1 MLSTTLMTFLLW
13 VRRAPSN
20 VQSVELLGSW
30 DNFSR
35 PYPMERDRRMGSGHW
50 RGCHTFTDII
60 RDGTSP
66 SQSPG
71 RTGGLKMG
79 GTYWY
84 YYRLDGEIEY
94 YNRAEP
100 VTSLCPLLPG
110 QPVNILNVPI
120 ILPGTD
126 YLHRRD
132 NSTSSTK
139 SDQRTMDPEDKY
151 MNPRTPPKP
160 RPGLPR
166 LKTSPPF
173 YQQTVPSSSL
183 LNLSNSNEERPLM
196 SQPSSSTHS
205 PKFRLVPRAKAERSV
220 SPPRSRGLR
229 AAFLNIAGA
238 RSPGDRVD
246 DRGINHHDPYPADP
260 FVPSTSTSNASSN
273 YSSSLTSP
281 LNSPVEL
288 DGVEIGRLPFRHP
301 QVDSEQPLGPPSI
314 RVRRASKS
322 SRENTPL
329 ALSLEGHSSSRET
342 GRAELLAFSSTA
354 PLETLD
360 EALSQQA
367 TPMAV
372 SPREQTHATA
382 GQLTPVLPN
391 LREKRL
397 PTLPNSPSSVLDAE
411 LRAIEAR
418 YKPLDMDLLY
428 SHFSDDTS
436 FAASNIYDSPRDP
449 PEKSRFSEWSTD
461 TELVSPASMT
471 SSSTFNV
478 DQLSNSSPFL
488 DQQFQHDTMNHT
500 YNDYT
505 LDAPIPSI
513 AISGPTTPVLGSEA
527 EIAPSPT
534 QVDSAHSRFLMS
546 ANSSSAG
553 QLGSTYMREEI
564 EFPSLLIEDFD
575 EFSFHE
581 PDPKRQ
587 GAILPLS
594 AVTPLSVGDSSYP
607 STSPTPKETQFR
619 LSDDYSS
626 QSAAMQEL
634 MEEIGYLGEMISSGL

>member
-1 MLSTTLMTFLLW
+1 
-13 VRRAPSN
+13 
-20 VQSVELLGSW
+20 
-30 DNFSR
+30 
-35 PYPMERDRRMGSGHW
+35 MERDRRMGSGHW

-60 RDGTSP
+60 RDGASP

-71 RTGGLKMG
+71 RSGGLKMG

-84 YYRLDGEIEY
+84 YYRLDGDIEF
-94 YNRAEP
+94 YNEVEP

-110 QPVNILNVPI
+110 QPVNILNVPV
-120 ILPGTD
+120 ILPDTD

-139 SDQRTMDPEDKY
+139 SEKRTMDPEDKY

-173 YQQTVPSSSL
+173 YQQTTPSSSS
-183 LNLSNSNEERPLM
+183 LSVSSSNEGKLAM
-196 SQPSSSTHS
+196 SQPSSSTHG
-205 PKFRLVPRAKAERSV
+205 PMYRLVPRVKAERSV

-229 AAFLNIAGA
+229 AALLNIAGA
-238 RSPGDRVD
+238 RSPGDHVEDRVVN
-246 DRGINHHDPYPADP
+246 RPHDAHPVDNFA
-260 FVPSTSTSNASSN
+260 PSTSASNPSSN
-273 YSSSLTSP
+273 YSSRLTSP
-281 LNSPVEL
+281 MSSPVEL
-288 DGVEIGRLPFRHP
+288 DGREIGILPFRHP
-301 QVDSEQPLGPPSI
+301 QVELEQPLGPPSI

-329 ALSLEGHSSSRET
+329 ALSLESHSSRET
-342 GRAELLAFSSTA
+342 GKVEISGFSRTA

-372 SPREQTHATA
+372 DSREH
-382 GQLTPVLPN
+382 TPVLLN

-418 YKPLDMDLLY
+418 YKPLDMELLY

-436 FAASNIYDSPRDP
+436 FAASKLYDSPQEN

-471 SSSTFNV
+471 SSSTFNA
-478 DQLSNSSPFL
+478 DQLSNASPL
-488 DQQFQHDTMNHT
+488 LGHEFQLNATTTN
-500 YNDYT
+500 NDYT
-505 LDAPIPSI
+505 LDALDAPIPTI
-513 AISGPTTPVLGSEA
+513 AISGPTTPVLGREA
-527 EIAPSPT
+527 EIILSPT
-534 QVDSAHSRFLMS
+534 EMDSDNSPLLISAHS
-546 ANSSSAG
+546 SSSAG
-553 QLGSTYMREEI
+553 QLSPNYVHEQF
-564 EFPSLLIEDFD
+564 EFPSLHIEDYDD
-575 EFSFHE
+575 ECSFQE

-594 AVTPLSVGDSSYP
+594 VVTPLSVDESYRL
-607 STSPTPKETQFR
+607 TSPTRKERQYR
-619 LSDDYSS
+619 LSDDYTS
-626 QSAAMQEL
+626 QSTAMQEL
-634 MEEIGYLGEMISSGL
+634 MDEIGYLGEMISSGL